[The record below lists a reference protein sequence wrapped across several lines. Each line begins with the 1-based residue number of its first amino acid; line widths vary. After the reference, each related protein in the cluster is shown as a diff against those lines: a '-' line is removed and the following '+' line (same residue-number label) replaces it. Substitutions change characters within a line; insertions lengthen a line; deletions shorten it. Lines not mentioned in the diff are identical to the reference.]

1 MKILISGGGTGGHI
15 FPAIAIAD
23 AIKVKQPEAEI
34 LFVGAMGKMEMERVP
49 KAGYR
54 IKGIPV
60 AGLQRRIT
68 PINILKNLTLPIK
81 VALSLLKSRLILHR
95 FKPDVV
101 IGTGGYVSGPVVKTA
116 AAMGI
121 PTVIQEQNSY
131 AGMTNRLLAKKA
143 DLICV
148 AYPKMEQY
156 FDADKIKFTGNPVR
170 SDLLNLQFLRDEAY
184 TFFNLNPLKKTIVI
198 LGGSLGARSINRAM
212 RSGYDLLKAQNQIQV
227 LWQCGKLY
235 ETEFQ
240 DCDTAKLPHVKLVP
254 FVSRMDLAY
263 ALADVVITRAGALT
277 ISELCIT
284 AKPAVLVPSPNV
296 AEDHQ
301 TKNAMALVNMQAA
314 RMVTDADA
322 ETKMLNEAMV
332 ILQSHSLAYNLSE
345 TIKTLAKPNAA
356 MVIAEEV
363 LRIAQ
368 KKVRV

>member
-23 AIKVKQPEAEI
+23 ALKTKQPDAEI

-60 AGLQRRIT
+60 SGLQRKLT
-68 PINILKNLTLPIK
+68 LTNLLKNLTLPAKLAI
-81 VALSLLKSRLILHR
+81 SLLKSRLILRR
-95 FKPDVV
+95 FKPDIV

-131 AGMTNRLLAKKA
+131 AGMTNRLLAEKA
-143 DLICV
+143 KLICV
-148 AYPKMEQY
+148 AYPGMEQY
-156 FDADKIKFTGNPVR
+156 FAADKIKFTGNPVR
-170 SDLLNLQFLRDEAY
+170 SDLLQLQSLKDEAY
-184 TFFNLNPLKKTIVI
+184 AFFNLNPLKKTIVV
-198 LGGSLGARSINRAM
+198 LGGSLGARTLNQAM
-212 RSGYDLLKAQNQIQV
+212 RAGYALLKDQSQVQV

-235 ETEFQ
+235 ETDFQ
-240 DCDTAKLPHVKLVP
+240 DCDTAKLPHVRMMP

-301 TKNAMALVNMQAA
+301 TKNAMALVNLQAA

-322 ETKMLNEAMV
+322 ESLMLTEALA
-332 ILQSHSLAYNLSE
+332 ILQSHTLAYNLSE

-363 LRIAQ
+363 IRIVNP
-368 KKVRV
+368 KWV